1 MTRSVITF
9 LVWYQMSSDLV
20 STSFDVLCSFDVIP
34 AHLLVIMFTLIV
46 GKTFLNGVSKKQHD
60 DRR

>member
-1 MTRSVITF
+1 M
-9 LVWYQMSSDLV
+9 